1 MVKQIELVIPPGN
14 INDKDFLYKSASEKI
29 KLNLSELTAVV
40 PIKRSVDAR
49 SRNPV
54 FRILCDVYINE
65 IPSNEEFKIDYK
77 PVKGNLSKGQ
87 AGKKVLIIGC
97 GPAGMFAALRLIE
110 LGIKPIII
118 ERGKDVQS
126 RRKDLRAIQQFHTVN
141 PDSNYC
147 FGEGGAGAYSDGK
160 LYTRSTKRGDVK
172 KVLNILVQHGA
183 SKDILIDAHPHIGS
197 NKLPDVVKA
206 MRETILNCGGEI
218 HFNSRVTGFI
228 IKEKKI
234 LGVVVAEEKE
244 FIADAVIL
252 ATGHSA
258 RDIFYLLHKRN
269 IKIEPKPFAL
279 GVRIEHPQ
287 SLINEIQYHTKE
299 KQEALPAAAYNLAC
313 EINGRGVYSFCMCP
327 GGIIVPAATSPGE
340 IVVNGM
346 SLSKRDSPFANSGFV
361 ISVDEKDWK
370 KYEKD
375 YPFSALKLQQEI
387 ETLSFELANG
397 RQSAPAQRVTDFVNG
412 VQSSTLPDSSYI
424 PGLTS
429 APLHEALPHFIVKN
443 LRKALIIFNKKM
455 KGYFTEEAQIVS
467 PESRTSSPLKIP
479 RDKETLMHIEVEGL
493 FPCGEGAGYA
503 GGIVSAAIDGENCA
517 DAAVKSFNI

>member
-1 MVKQIELVIPPGN
+1 MKKQIEVVISPEK
-14 INDKDFLYKSASEKI
+14 INDKDFLYLSASEKLHI
-29 KLNLSELTAVV
+29 NLSEINGVIPLR
-40 PIKRSVDAR
+40 KSLDAR

-54 FRILCDVYINE
+54 FRILCNVFV
-65 IPSNEEFKIDYK
+65 NEEPVEEIFKIDYK
-77 PVKGNLSKGQ
+77 TVKDD
-87 AGKKVLIIGC
+87 KKIIIVGC

-110 LGIKPIII
+110 HGIKPVIL

-126 RRKDLRAIQQFHTVN
+126 RRRDLRAIQQFHTIN

-147 FGEGGAGAYSDGK
+147 FGEGGAGTYSDGK

-172 KVLNILVQHGA
+172 KILNILVQHGA
-183 SKDILIDAHPHIGS
+183 KKDILIDAHPHIGS
-197 NKLPDVVKA
+197 NKLPGVVKSI
-206 MRETILNCGGEI
+206 RETILNCGGEI
-218 HFNSRVTGFI
+218 HFNSRVTDFI
-228 IKEKKI
+228 LKEKKI
-234 LGVVVAEEKE
+234 TGVVINNKKE
-244 FIADAVIL
+244 FYGDAVIL

-258 RDIFYLLHKRN
+258 RDIYYLLHQKG

-287 SLINEIQYHTKE
+287 ELINEIQYHTKE
-299 KQEALPAAAYNLAC
+299 KNEALPAASYNLAC

-346 SLSKRDSPFANSGFV
+346 SLSRRDSPFANSGFV
-361 ISVDEKDWK
+361 VSVNEKDWK
-370 KYEKD
+370 KYENE

-387 ETLSFELANG
+387 ELLSFNLANKT
-397 RQSAPAQRVTDFVNG
+397 QSAPAQRVTDFVTGNLS
-412 VQSSTLPDSSYI
+412 VSLNRTSYI

-429 APLHEALPHFIVKN
+429 SPLHEVLPHFIVKN
-443 LRKALIIFNKKM
+443 LRKALFILNKKM
-455 KGYFTEEAQIVS
+455 KGYYSEEAQIVS
-467 PESRTSSPLKIP
+467 PESRTSSPIRIP
-479 RDKETLMHIEVEGL
+479 RDKETLMHSEVKGL

-517 DAAVKSFNI
+517 DASAKVF

>member
-1 MVKQIELVIPPGN
+1 M
-14 INDKDFLYKSASEKI
+14 
-29 KLNLSELTAVV
+29 T
-40 PIKRSVDAR
+40 
-49 SRNPV
+49 
-54 FRILCDVYINE
+54 
-65 IPSNEEFKIDYK
+65 
-77 PVKGNLSKGQ
+77 
-87 AGKKVLIIGC
+87 
-97 GPAGMFAALRLIE
+97 
-110 LGIKPIII
+110 
-118 ERGKDVQS
+118 
-126 RRKDLRAIQQFHTVN
+126 
-141 PDSNYC
+141 
-147 FGEGGAGAYSDGK
+147 
-160 LYTRSTKRGDVK
+160 
-172 KVLNILVQHGA
+172 
-183 SKDILIDAHPHIGS
+183 
-197 NKLPDVVKA
+197 
-206 MRETILNCGGEI
+206 
-218 HFNSRVTGFI
+218 
-228 IKEKKI
+228 
-234 LGVVVAEEKE
+234 EEKE